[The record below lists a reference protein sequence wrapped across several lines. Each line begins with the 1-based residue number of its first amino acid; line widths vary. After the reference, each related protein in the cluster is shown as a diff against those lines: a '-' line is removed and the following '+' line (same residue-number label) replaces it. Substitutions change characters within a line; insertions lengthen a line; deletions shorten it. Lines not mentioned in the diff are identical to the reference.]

1 MKKIICSVC
10 LLIVS
15 CSSPNQ
21 PTEDINTSELQE
33 VIDQHQNDHP
43 GVLGLLS
50 AVQFE
55 EKDIWRGA
63 SGQFDRGNSRELRAD
78 DAFQIGSIT
87 KVFIST
93 IVLQLMEE
101 NKLHL
106 DSTIT
111 TYLSTEIR
119 ALFNDVQFFDEIK
132 VRNLL
137 NHSSGIYNYTNTI
150 WNGITD
156 NPTRQWTPVEIL
168 GVAAEQSPVFEPG
181 TIHAYSNSNFIF
193 LGLIIEYLSG
203 KPVNEVLKER
213 IYDRIDL
220 KHTYFAEADSKIGEL
235 AHAYEKNVD
244 GSIVNMSMA
253 FTAGAM
259 VSTTDDLIVFIKAL
273 VNGELFE
280 NSETFQEMIKASS
293 DGFGLGIFVSD
304 DPDSGPIYFHTGGT
318 IGYVSFL
325 LLVKDQQTA
334 VSGCFMLNNNQ
345 ADIQLNDLLIKLI
358 NKRELNKSNMLFE
371 SFQHLDIR

>member
-1 MKKIICSVC
+1 MKKINCSVC

-101 NKLHL
+101 NELHL

-111 TYLSTEIR
+111 TYLSTEIS
-119 ALFNDVQFFDEIK
+119 ALFSDVQFFNEIK

-150 WNGITD
+150 WSGITD
-156 NPTRQWTPVEIL
+156 NPARQWTPVDIL
-168 GVAAEQSPVFEPG
+168 GVAAERSPVFVPG
-181 TIHAYSNSNFIF
+181 STHA
-193 LGLIIEYLSG
+193 
-203 KPVNEVLKER
+203 
-213 IYDRIDL
+213 
-220 KHTYFAEADSKIGEL
+220 
-235 AHAYEKNVD
+235 
-244 GSIVNMSMA
+244 
-253 FTAGAM
+253 
-259 VSTTDDLIVFIKAL
+259 
-273 VNGELFE
+273 
-280 NSETFQEMIKASS
+280 
-293 DGFGLGIFVSD
+293 
-304 DPDSGPIYFHTGGT
+304 
-318 IGYVSFL
+318 
-325 LLVKDQQTA
+325 
-334 VSGCFMLNNNQ
+334 
-345 ADIQLNDLLIKLI
+345 
-358 NKRELNKSNMLFE
+358 
-371 SFQHLDIR
+371 